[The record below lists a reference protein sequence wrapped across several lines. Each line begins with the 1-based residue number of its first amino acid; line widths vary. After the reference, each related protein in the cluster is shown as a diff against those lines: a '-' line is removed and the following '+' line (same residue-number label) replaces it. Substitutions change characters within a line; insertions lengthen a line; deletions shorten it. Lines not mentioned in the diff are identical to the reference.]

1 MTPVIKYAIV
11 DDHKL
16 FRSGVKAVLLDDS
29 QLECVFEA
37 GDGQELLDKLKTHS
51 VDVILLDYQMPHL
64 NGLEALTTIRKQN
77 SKVKVLMLSMHHEEQ
92 RILEL
97 MKAGANGYLL
107 KTAEAREI
115 HDAITSVAKAEY
127 YFNDVV
133 SVALLRKIIEQ
144 ESSSSRK
151 QATEIKLTPRELDV
165 LLLICQE
172 MTAAEIADELKLS
185 TRTVEGLRSTLME
198 KIQVKNVAGLVMY
211 AFRSGLVK

>member
-1 MTPVIKYAIV
+1 MEAVIKYAIV

-16 FRSGVKAVLLDDS
+16 FRSGVKAVLLDDPL
-29 QLECVFEA
+29 LECAFEA
-37 GDGQELLDKLKTHS
+37 GDGQELLDKLKTNT

-64 NGLEALTTIRKQN
+64 NGLEALTAIRKES

-115 HDAITSVAKAEY
+115 HDAITTVAHTEY

-144 ESSSSRK
+144 ENSGSRR
-151 QATEIKLTPRELDV
+151 QEEIKLTPREKEV
-165 LLLICQE
+165 LLLICKE
-172 MTAAEIADELKLS
+172 MTAAEIADELKIS
-185 TRTVEGLRSTLME
+185 SRTVEGLRSALME
-198 KIQVKNVAGLVMY
+198 KIHVKNVAGLVMY
-211 AFRSGLVK
+211 AFRSGLVR

>member
-77 SKVKVLMLSMHHEEQ
+77 SKVKV
-92 RILEL
+92 
-97 MKAGANGYLL
+97 
-107 KTAEAREI
+107 
-115 HDAITSVAKAEY
+115 
-127 YFNDVV
+127 
-133 SVALLRKIIEQ
+133 
-144 ESSSSRK
+144 
-151 QATEIKLTPRELDV
+151 
-165 LLLICQE
+165 
-172 MTAAEIADELKLS
+172 
-185 TRTVEGLRSTLME
+185 
-198 KIQVKNVAGLVMY
+198 
-211 AFRSGLVK
+211 

>member
-16 FRSGVKAVLLDDS
+16 FRSGVKAVLLDEP
-29 QLECVFEA
+29 QLECAFEA
-37 GDGQELLDKLKTHS
+37 GDGQELLDKLKTNS

-64 NGLEALTTIRKQN
+64 NGLDALKTIRDAN
-77 SKVKVLMLSMHHEEQ
+77 TKVKVVMLSMHHEEQ

-115 HDAITSVAKAEY
+115 RDAIVTVASAEY

-144 ESSSSRK
+144 DTSGRRQES
-151 QATEIKLTPRELDV
+151 EVKLTPREKEV
-165 LLLICQE
+165 LLLICKE
-172 MTAAEIADELKLS
+172 MTAAEIADELKIS
-185 TRTVEGLRSTLME
+185 TRTVEGLRSGLME
-198 KIQVKNVAGLVMY
+198 KIHVKNVAGLVMF
-211 AFRSGLVK
+211 AFRSGMVR

>member
-64 NGLEALTTIRKQN
+64 NGLEALTTIRREN

-115 HDAITSVAKAEY
+115 HDAITSVANAEY

-144 ESSSSRK
+144 EASDRK
-151 QATEIKLTPRELDV
+151 RPNEIKLTPRETDV
-165 LLLICQE
+165 LLLICKE
-172 MTAAEIADELKLS
+172 MTAAEIAEELKLS

-211 AFRSGLVK
+211 AFRSGMVR

>member
-16 FRSGVKAVLLDDS
+16 FRSGVKAVLLDEP

-37 GDGQELLDKLKTHS
+37 GDGQELLDKLKTDT

-64 NGLEALTTIRKQN
+64 NGLDALKTIRDAN
-77 SKVKVLMLSMHHEEQ
+77 SKVKVVMLSMHHEEQ

-107 KTAEAREI
+107 KTAEAKEI
-115 HDAITSVAKAEY
+115 RDAIITVSNAEY
-127 YFNDVV
+127 YFNDIV

-144 ESSSSRK
+144 ETSGRRQQS
-151 QATEIKLTPRELDV
+151 EVKLTPREKDV
-165 LLLICQE
+165 LLLICKE
-172 MTAAEIADELKLS
+172 MTAAEIADELKIS
-185 TRTVEGLRSTLME
+185 SRTVEGLRSGLME

-211 AFRSGLVK
+211 AFRSGMVS

>member
-1 MTPVIKYAIV
+1 
-11 DDHKL
+11 
-16 FRSGVKAVLLDDS
+16 
-29 QLECVFEA
+29 
-37 GDGQELLDKLKTHS
+37 
-51 VDVILLDYQMPHL
+51 
-64 NGLEALTTIRKQN
+64 
-77 SKVKVLMLSMHHEEQ
+77 MHHEEQ

-144 ESSSSRK
+144 ESSNSRK

-198 KIQVKNVAGLVMY
+198 KIQVKNVAGLVM
-211 AFRSGLVK
+211 

>member
-1 MTPVIKYAIV
+1 MIPIIKYAIV

-16 FRSGVKAVLLDDS
+16 FRSGVKAVLLDEP
-29 QLECVFEA
+29 QLECAFEA
-37 GDGQELLDKLKTHS
+37 GDGQELLDKLKIEA

-64 NGLEALTTIRKQN
+64 NGLDALKTIRDAN
-77 SKVKVLMLSMHHEEQ
+77 SKVKVVILSMHHEEQ

-115 HDAITSVAKAEY
+115 RDAIVTVANAEY

-144 ESSSSRK
+144 ESSSSK
-151 QATEIKLTPRELDV
+151 QHSEIKLTPREKEV
-165 LLLICQE
+165 LLLICKE
-172 MTAAEIADELKLS
+172 MTAAEIADELKIS
-185 TRTVEGLRSTLME
+185 SRTVEGLRSGLME

-211 AFRSGLVK
+211 AFRSGMVR